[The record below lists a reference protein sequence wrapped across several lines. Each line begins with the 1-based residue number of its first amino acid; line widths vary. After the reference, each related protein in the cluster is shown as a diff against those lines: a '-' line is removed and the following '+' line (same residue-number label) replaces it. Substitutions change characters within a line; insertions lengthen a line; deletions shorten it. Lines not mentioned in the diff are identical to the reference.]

1 MAYSGK
7 RKAQIVSVLGNIY
20 LGRECMFVRTKG
32 KGLKEMDGLVSVFSV
47 GKAIYRHY
55 FKLYWTWQKQ
65 HPRVIWHCTLT
76 KYFLLEKVYIYIL
89 IHTLLNKYQVIVLC
103 LVFKTTIIS
112 MRITP
117 NITNKLP
124 KNIYRKKLERY
135 SIKQ

>member
-1 MAYSGK
+1 MVYSGK
-7 RKAQIVSVLGNIY
+7 RKVQIVSVLGNIY
-20 LGRECMFVRTKG
+20 LERECMFVRTKG

-124 KNIYRKKLERY
+124 KNIYRKKLERH